1 MPMVAHPTRELVRSV
16 GVIASR
22 DVEVLD
28 ARELEAVID
37 AAGDA
42 RPCVNADPEAYFPE
56 LGTHPAKID
65 GSRYREEQDRARTLC
80 AGCPV
85 IGECLE
91 LALQTPSARRY
102 GIWGGTSEWERLA
115 IRAARLQAAQAV
127 TAHRPAYIAAV
138 A

>member
-1 MPMVAHPTRELVRSV
+1 MPMVAHATRELVTPV
-16 GVIASR
+16 GAVVPV
-22 DVEVLD
+22 DVQALGV
-28 ARELEAVID
+28 RELEALID
-37 AAGDA
+37 AAGDV
-42 RPCVNADPEAYFPE
+42 RPCINADPEAYFPE
-56 LGTHPAKID
+56 IGEHPAKID

-91 LALQTPSARRY
+91 LALQTPRDRRY

>member
-1 MPMVAHPTRELVRSV
+1 MPMVAHPTREHARSV
-16 GVIASR
+16 GVIAPP
-22 DVEVLD
+22 DVEALD
-28 ARELEAVID
+28 VRELEALVD

-42 RPCVNADPEAYFPE
+42 RPCVKADPEAYFPE

-65 GSRYREEQDRARTLC
+65 GPRYREEQDRARTLC

-85 IGECLE
+85 IGACLE
-91 LALQTPSARRY
+91 LALQTPAARRY

-115 IRAARLQAAQAV
+115 LRAARLQATQVAV
-127 TAHRPAYIAAV
+127 SRQVAPVAAV